1 MKRNKRIIIGVIA
14 VGMLIGLV
22 FGGKYVLDLMSY
34 KEQMSRVRIDHIDLK
49 DVNDGTYIGSF
60 DAKIISATV
69 SVSVKNGKMTDIELL
84 EHKYERGGSA
94 AVIIDEILKEQSLEV
109 DAVSGATN
117 SSKTILKAVENALKS
132 EKQQNINF
140 GI

>member
-1 MKRNKRIIIGVIA
+1 MRKNQKIILGVIA
-14 VGMLIGLV
+14 TGILIGV
-22 FGGKYVLDLMSY
+22 FFGGKYVLDLMYY
-34 KEQMSRVRIDHIDLK
+34 KEEMSAVSIDNIDLE
-49 DVNDGTYIGSF
+49 DVNDGTYIGSYN
-60 DAKIISATV
+60 AKIISATV
-69 SVSVKNGKMTDIELL
+69 SVSVKNGKITDIELL

-117 SSKTILKAVENALKS
+117 SSKTILKAVENALNS
-132 EKQQNINF
+132 GKQQNINF